1 MNGRKK
7 ERLKAGDWIILS
19 GFGGGAYLWGKPAEM
34 ADIEKKAREKIL
46 ILQHKIIE
54 ENRTGE

>member
-1 MNGRKK
+1 
-7 ERLKAGDWIILS
+7 
-19 GFGGGAYLWGKPAEM
+19 M